1 MKIPTELKH
10 KPVIVSEDYD
20 LIDGRLANNSD
31 AKGLSL
37 GLAQWNE
44 RGKLDISAKVWRH
57 TGEKWSR
64 QSEEMPLHRVL
75 DLAILICKSRLV
87 FKERYRKNEKDYPK
101 FPLLDRIGLQGGA
114 MNVSICVDNEHIEE
128 DIDLFDKRLREDD
141 EMLSERMHTLTRLLK
156 ELEMD

>member
-20 LIDGRLANNSD
+20 LIDGRNAPNTD

-44 RGKLDISAKVWRH
+44 RGNLEISAKIWRY

-75 DLAILICKSRLV
+75 DLAILICKTRLI
-87 FKERYRKNEKDYPK
+87 FLERYRKNEKDHPQY
-101 FPLLDRIGLQGGA
+101 PLLDRVGLQGGA
-114 MNVSICVDNEHIEE
+114 LNVSIAADNDHIES
-128 DIDLFDKRLREDD
+128 DIDLFDTCLRKDD
-141 EMLSERMHTLTRLLK
+141 EIISERLNVLRGLLADI
-156 ELEMD
+156 ENL

>member
-1 MKIPTELKH
+1 MKIPTQLKH

-20 LIDGRLANNSD
+20 LVDGRGANQTD

-44 RGKLDISAKVWRH
+44 RGNVDISAKIWRY

-75 DLAILICKSRLV
+75 DLAILICRAKTF
-87 FKERYRKNEKDYPK
+87 FKKRYQKKETDYPRY
-101 FPLLDRIGLQGGA
+101 PLLDRIGLQGGA
-114 MNVSICVDNEHIEE
+114 MNVSICEENEHINS
-128 DIDLFDKRLREDD
+128 DIDLFDTCLIKDDEIISERLNILSELLRE
-141 EMLSERMHTLTRLLK
+141 
-156 ELEMD
+156 LEKI

>member
-64 QSEEMPLHRVL
+64 QSEEMPLHRVI
-75 DLAILICKSRLV
+75 DLAILICKTRLV
-87 FKERYRKNEKDYPK
+87 FKERYHKNEKDYPK

-141 EMLSERMHTLTRLLK
+141 EMLSERLRTLTSLLK